1 MPQMVTQVTDHFA
14 LAHFERAL
22 QGFRPPA
29 PDFDPAGAWVNCY
42 DIWECSQGM
51 AKLGALR
58 IERTPLDGGRVKL
71 DVTFRKTAKAGI
83 MRAQMSV
90 ECLADELST
99 PVRWQAQ
106 TLSHDAGDAPIED
119 TLIRET
125 GELADG
131 QLRVRI
137 GQTTTPTPVT
147 GPVALDWCLFDAVQ
161 RLPGEA
167 LGPLSFTLVDRLSR
181 QVKPDQR
188 LTFRSAPT
196 VELGGKRVW
205 REEKQELERGTVYR
219 PVTAR
224 EGAVPVALRTYDQTG
239 WGILPIVYWVDASGR
254 LLFVLSGLFGYVY
267 NAEAQP

>member
-1 MPQMVTQVTDHFA
+1 MPQMVTQLTDHFA

-29 PDFDPAGAWVNCY
+29 ADFDPAGAWVNCY
-42 DIWECSQGM
+42 DIWECSQGT
-51 AKLGALR
+51 AKLGAMR
-58 IERTPLDGGRVKL
+58 IERTPLENGRVKL
-71 DVTFRKTAKAGI
+71 DVTFRKTAKAGT

-99 PVRWQAQ
+99 PVRWQGQ
-106 TLSHDAGDAPIED
+106 TVSHDAGGVAIED

-125 GELADG
+125 GELVDG
-131 QLRVRI
+131 QLLVSI
-137 GQTTTPTPVT
+137 GQTTTRTPVG

-161 RLPGEA
+161 RLPGET
-167 LGPLSFTLVDRLSR
+167 LGPLSFTLVDRLSH

-196 VELGGKRVW
+196 VELGGRRVW

-219 PVTAR
+219 PVPAR
-224 EGAVPVALRTYDQTG
+224 EGAVPVALRAYDQTG
-239 WGILPIVYWVDASGR
+239 RGIVPIVYWVDESGR
-254 LLFVLSGLFGYVY
+254 LLLVLSGLFGYVY